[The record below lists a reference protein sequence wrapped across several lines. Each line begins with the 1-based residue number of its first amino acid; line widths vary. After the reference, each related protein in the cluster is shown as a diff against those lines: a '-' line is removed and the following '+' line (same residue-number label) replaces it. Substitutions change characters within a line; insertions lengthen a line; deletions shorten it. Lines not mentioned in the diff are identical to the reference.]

1 MLALLILADQSDFLS
16 SESQNATAT
25 LSHWPVQDKSIVAPI
40 ATVVTGALA
49 LVFISI
55 RVADCIAKN
64 GFKWADMCAVL
75 AFYTW
80 VTQVWYIPAIILTK
94 VAIVCFFKHI
104 FPGPRFRLLCQGTII
119 HCFLFMMSTF
129 IIEILACI
137 PVEEAWSRWKGEST
151 VLCYDNTSFWWAHSA
166 INIATDLWLIGLP
179 IPMLLGLQLKTR
191 KRIYL
196 VLMFSIGIVWVQP
209 PVNSCY

>member
-1 MLALLILADQSDFLS
+1 MKDFVRPRMLALLILADQSDFLS

-75 AFYTW
+75 AF
-80 VTQVWYIPAIILTK
+80 VS
-94 VAIVCFFKHI
+94 
-104 FPGPRFRLLCQGTII
+104 GPPCE
-119 HCFLFMMSTF
+119 H
-129 IIEILACI
+129 
-137 PVEEAWSRWKGEST
+137 ES
-151 VLCYDNTSFWWAHSA
+151 
-166 INIATDLWLIGLP
+166 
-179 IPMLLGLQLKTR
+179 
-191 KRIYL
+191 
-196 VLMFSIGIVWVQP
+196 
-209 PVNSCY
+209 